1 MDNSTLT
8 RPDALAIAEKL
19 RAIGISES
27 YASQLSRSVRS
38 PSQALAIRI
47 FRETGIKLGPIA
59 GASKAEIE
67 ALDRML
73 SRRVAA

>member
-1 MDNSTLT
+1 MDNATPH
-8 RPDALAIAEKL
+8 RPDALVIAEKL

-27 YASQLSRSVRS
+27 YASQLSRSVRR
-38 PSQALAIRI
+38 PSQPLAIRI